1 MLGTNLGTGS
11 NKGAFPNPIVVGQY
25 IQTPLFPET
34 VKPIGDM
41 TAYEIWTR
49 YIRYLGAGG
58 VAAGGILTIIRSI
71 PTMIS
76 SFKVGMSELTRRAGD
91 RKEAAAKEKRTDKDL
106 SFKTVLIG
114 SAAIVLAIATL
125 PFILSHVETFA
136 MRLVADS
143 VLQGSESFASPGLKY
158 LKWLQPLR
166 PGDSVSLLLTVL
178 DVRRSSKRPDLG
190 IVQWRWQ
197 LRNQQAIELLELEA
211 TSMFKLEAEQQP

>member
-1 MLGTNLGTGS
+1 MKFAEFYTGQKIEAGPYLVS
-11 NKGAFPNPIVVGQY
+11 QQEIIEFAERYDPQWFHTDP
-25 IQTPLFPET
+25 
-34 VKPIGDM
+34 
-41 TAYEIWTR
+41 TAADD
-49 YIRYLGAGG
+49 GPFGG
-58 VAAGGILTIIRSI
+58 LIASGWHSGGI
-71 PTMIS
+71 
-76 SFKVGMSELTRRAGD
+76 
-91 RKEAAAKEKRTDKDL
+91 
-106 SFKTVLIG
+106 
-114 SAAIVLAIATL
+114 
-125 PFILSHVETFA
+125 A